1 MNSPEPS
8 LRQST
13 LLLWESEIT
22 TAGDGRATV
31 TARRLV
37 KDCSVAKA
45 RAILGLPKEST
56 AVIYRLYRAGIL
68 KGSKPGAISER
79 KDGRN
84 SNAKLILDM
93 ESVLLYREECRRRM
107 A

>member
-1 MNSPEPS
+1 MSQPDPS

-13 LLLWESEIT
+13 LLLWESDIT
-22 TAGDGRATV
+22 TATDGRATV
-31 TARRLV
+31 TPRRLV
-37 KDCSVAKA
+37 SECSVARA

-56 AVIYRLYRAGIL
+56 ALIYRLYRAGIL
-68 KGSKPGAISER
+68 KGMKPGAIHQR
-79 KDGRN
+79 KDGKN

-93 ESVLLYREECRRRM
+93 ESVLEYREKCRRQR

>member
-1 MNSPEPS
+1 MSQPDPS
-8 LRQST
+8 LRQTT
-13 LLLWESEIT
+13 LLLWESDIST
-22 TAGDGRATV
+22 GGDGRATV

-45 RAILGLPKEST
+45 RAILGLPKESV
-56 AVIYRLYRAGIL
+56 AVVYRLYRAGVL
-68 KGSKPGAISER
+68 KGSKPGAIAKR
-79 KDGRN
+79 KDGKT

-93 ESVLLYREECRRRM
+93 ESVLQYREECRRRM